1 MTAPISSGGSAV
13 YRDAANR
20 TASAMAEKKWRRR
33 NSALFIAGASALSW
47 LLVASPFI
55 IWG

>member
-1 MTAPISSGGSAV
+1 MTTSISSGRSAV

-20 TASAMAEKKWRRR
+20 TAAPVAEKKWRRR
-33 NSALFIAGASALSW
+33 NSALFIAGASTLSW
-47 LLVASPFI
+47 LLVLSPFM

>member
-1 MTAPISSGGSAV
+1 MTAPIAIGRSTP
-13 YRDAANR
+13 YRAAANR
-20 TASAMAEKKWRRR
+20 TAEPMGEKRWPRRKC
-33 NSALFIAGASALSW
+33 ALFIAGVSTLSW

>member
-1 MTAPISSGGSAV
+1 MTAPISSGGSAL

-20 TASAMAEKKWRRR
+20 TAAPIGEKKWRRR
-33 NSALFIAGASALSW
+33 NSALFIAGVSTLSW
-47 LLVASPFI
+47 LLVASPVI

>member
-1 MTAPISSGGSAV
+1 MTTPISIGRSAH

-20 TASAMAEKKWRRR
+20 TAAPIGEKRWPRRKCT
-33 NSALFIAGASALSW
+33 LFIAGVSTLSW